1 LTFVQVRPKSV
12 FSVGTNVGTF
22 MPLNARKVETALP
35 GRHGDGRGLFL
46 YVKPS
51 GARSWVLRYQVAGRR
66 RDLGLG
72 PFPDVSLAMAR
83 ERATEA
89 RRLIVNGE
97 DPIAK
102 KQQAKPKTFRDAAL
116 ELIESKRPGWKNAK
130 HGAQWTS
137 TLETYAFPKMGQMQ
151 VAKIETVDVI
161 AALKPIWAKTPET
174 ANRVRQRIEAVID
187 YASALG
193 IRSGDNPARWRGH
206 LDHLLPKP
214 TKMRAVQHH
223 PALPHAEITSFMSEL
238 DQRSGVAT
246 RALAFTI
253 MTAARS
259 GETRGM
265 TWAELNLEAGIW
277 TIPASR
283 MKAGKEHRVPLSD
296 AAIALLGGQRSAES
310 LVFESETKPGKAI
323 SDMSMTAV
331 LRRME
336 RNDITVHGFRS
347 TFRDWAGE
355 TTGFPREVIEA
366 ALAHGIKDKAEAAY
380 ARSDLFDK
388 RRKLMEAWT
397 TAVIPQQ
404 LGQNVITLA

>member
-1 LTFVQVRPKSV
+1 
-12 FSVGTNVGTF
+12 
-22 MPLNARKVETALP
+22 MLNARKVETAEP

-51 GARSWVLRYQVAGRR
+51 GSRSWVLRYQVQGRR

-72 PFPDVSLAMAR
+72 AYPDVSLAMAR
-83 ERATEA
+83 QRVTDA
-89 RRLIVNGE
+89 RRMIAEGD

-102 KQQAKPKTFRDAAL
+102 RQQANPKTFKDAAL

-130 HGAQWTS
+130 HAAQWTS
-137 TLETYAFPKMGQMQ
+137 TLETYVFPKIGQVQ
-151 VAKIETVDVI
+151 VSKIETADVI
-161 AALKPIWAKTPET
+161 GVLTPFWSVKPET

-193 IRSGDNPARWRGH
+193 VRSGDNPARWRGH

-214 TKMRAVQHH
+214 TKVRAVKHH
-223 PALPHAEITSFMSEL
+223 PALGHSEIANFMGDL
-238 DQRSGVAT
+238 RSRTGVAA
-246 RALAFTI
+246 RALGFTI
-253 MTAARS
+253 LTAARS

-265 TWAELNLEAGIW
+265 TWGEVDLENRTW
-277 TIPASR
+277 TIPAVR
-283 MKAGKEHRVPLSD
+283 MKVGKEHRVPLSA
-296 AAIALLGGQRSAES
+296 AAITHFGPRHDDAT
-310 LVFESETKPGKAI
+310 LVFESEAKPGRPI

-331 LRRME
+331 LRRMG
-336 RNDITVHGFRS
+336 RNGITVHGFRS

-380 ARSDLFDK
+380 ARSDLYDK
-388 RRKLMEAWT
+388 RRKLMEAWA
-397 TAVIPQQ
+397 AVASNNI
-404 LGQNVITLA
+404 LSGKVIGFSEKLERIR

>member
-1 LTFVQVRPKSV
+1 MRLSAQ
-12 FSVGTNVGTF
+12 
-22 MPLNARKVETALP
+22 KVKTAGP

-51 GARSWVLRYQVAGRR
+51 GARSWVLRYQVQGRR

-83 ERATEA
+83 DRASEA
-89 RRLIVNGE
+89 RRLIAEGE
-97 DPIAK
+97 DPISK
-102 KQQAKPKTFRDAAL
+102 KQQAKPKTFKDAAL
-116 ELIESKRPGWKNAK
+116 ELIESKRPGWKSAK
-130 HGAQWTS
+130 HAAQWTS
-137 TLETYAFPKMGQMQ
+137 TLEAYAFPKLGQVQ
-151 VAKIETVDVI
+151 VAKIETADVI
-161 AALKPIWAKTPET
+161 AALTPIWSAKPET
-174 ANRVRQRIEAVID
+174 ANRVRQRIEAVLD

-193 IRSGDNPARWRGH
+193 IRTGDNPARWRGH

-214 TKMRAVQHH
+214 AKVRAVKHH
-223 PALPHAEITSFMSEL
+223 PALPHAQIGDFMADLSA
-238 DQRSGVAT
+238 RKGVAA

-253 MTAARS
+253 LTTARS
-259 GETRGM
+259 GETRGA
-265 TWAELNLEAGIW
+265 TWTEIDLDAKIW
-277 TIPASR
+277 TIPADR
-283 MKAGKEHRVPLSD
+283 MKAGKEHRVPLTHE
-296 AAIALLGGQRSAES
+296 AIAFLGSKRDLAA
-310 LVFESETKPGKAI
+310 LVFESEAKPGKPI

-336 RNDITVHGFRS
+336 RDDITVHGFRS

-388 RRKLMEAWT
+388 RRKLMEAWG
-397 TAVIPQQ
+397 AVANMRRNGAKVVP
-404 LGQNVITLA
+404 LTR

>member
-1 LTFVQVRPKSV
+1 
-12 FSVGTNVGTF
+12 
-22 MPLNARKVETALP
+22 MPLSARKVDTAGP

-51 GARSWVLRYQVAGRR
+51 GARSWVLRYQVQGRR

-72 PFPDVSLAMAR
+72 AYPDVSLAMAR
-83 ERATEA
+83 DRAAEA
-89 RRLIVNGE
+89 RRLIAEGE
-97 DPIAK
+97 DPITK
-102 KQQAKPKTFRDAAL
+102 KRQAKPKTFRDAAL

-130 HGAQWTS
+130 HAAQWTS
-137 TLETYAFPKMGQMQ
+137 TLETYVFPKIGPVQ
-151 VAKIETVDVI
+151 VAKIETADVI
-161 AALKPIWAKTPET
+161 STLTPIWATKPET

-193 IRSGDNPARWRGH
+193 IRTGDNPARWRGH

-214 TKMRAVQHH
+214 KKVRAVKHH
-223 PALPHAEITSFMSEL
+223 PALPHVQFSDFMADL
-238 DQRSGVAT
+238 AQREGVAA

-253 MTAARS
+253 LTAARS

-265 TWAELNLEAGIW
+265 TWGEVDLDAKVW
-277 TIPASR
+277 TIPAGR
-283 MKAGKEHRVPLSD
+283 MKAAKEHRVPLTD
-296 AAIALLGGQRSAES
+296 AALTLLGQSAEGTPDDA
-310 LVFESETKPGKAI
+310 LIFGSEAKPGKPI
-323 SDMSMTAV
+323 SDMSMTAI
-331 LRRME
+331 LRRMD
-336 RNDITVHGFRS
+336 RADITVHGFRS

-388 RRKLMEAWT
+388 RRNLMEAWAS
-397 TAVIPQQ
+397 TARARD
-404 LGQNVITLA
+404 LGRNIVAING

>member
-1 LTFVQVRPKSV
+1 
-12 FSVGTNVGTF
+12 
-22 MPLNARKVETALP
+22 MPLNARKVETAAP

-51 GARSWVLRYQVAGRR
+51 GARSWVLRFQVQGRR

-72 PFPDVSLAMAR
+72 PYPDVSLAMAR
-83 ERATEA
+83 DRAMEA
-89 RRLIVNGE
+89 RRMIAEGE
-97 DPIAK
+97 DPITK
-102 KQQAKPKTFRDAAL
+102 KQQAQPKTFREAAL
-116 ELIESKRPGWKNAK
+116 ELIDSKRPGWKNAK
-130 HGAQWTS
+130 HAAQWTA
-137 TLETYAFPKMGQMQ
+137 TLEAYVFPKIGAVQ
-151 VAKIETVDVI
+151 VAKIETSDVI
-161 AALKPIWAKTPET
+161 SALTPIWTEKPET

-193 IRSGDNPARWRGH
+193 IRTGDNPARWRGH

-214 TKMRAVQHH
+214 KKVRAVRHH
-223 PALPHAEITSFMSEL
+223 PALPHSQIADFMEAL
-238 DQRSGVAT
+238 AKREGVAA

-253 MTAARS
+253 LTAARS

-265 TWAELNLEAGIW
+265 TWGEVDLDTKVW
-277 TIPASR
+277 TIPAAR
-283 MKAGKEHRVPLSD
+283 MKAAKEHRVPLTET
-296 AAIALLGGQRSAES
+296 ALELLGKPTQGTPDEA
-310 LVFESETKPGKAI
+310 LIFGSEAKPGKPI

-380 ARSDLFDK
+380 ARSDLFAK
-388 RRKLMEAWT
+388 RRKLMEAWGTVAANT
-397 TAVIPQQ
+397 TAK
-404 LGQNVITLA
+404 GNVLKLKSGKSA

>member
-1 LTFVQVRPKSV
+1 
-12 FSVGTNVGTF
+12 
-22 MPLNARKVETALP
+22 MPLSAQKVKTAGP

-72 PFPDVSLAMAR
+72 AFPDVTLAMAR

-89 RRLIVNGE
+89 RRAIAEGD

-102 KQQAKPKTFRDAAL
+102 KHQAKPKTFRDAAL

-130 HGAQWTS
+130 HTAQWSS
-137 TLETYAFPKMGQMQ
+137 TLEAYAYPKIGRLQ
-151 VAKIETVDVI
+151 VAKVQTSDVMGC
-161 AALKPIWAKTPET
+161 LTPIWSDKPET

-193 IRSGDNPARWRGH
+193 IRTGDNPARWRGH
-206 LDHLLPKP
+206 LDNLLPKP
-214 TKMRAVQHH
+214 TKVRAVKHH
-223 PALPHAEITSFMSEL
+223 PALPHAQIANFMEEL
-238 DQRSGVAT
+238 DKREGVAA

-253 MTAARS
+253 LTAARS
-259 GETRGM
+259 GETRLAK
-265 TWAELNLEAGIW
+265 WAEIDLEAGIW
-277 TIPASR
+277 TVPANR
-283 MKAGKEHRVPLSD
+283 MKAGKEHRVPLTD
-296 AAIALLGGQRSAES
+296 AAIALLGPRRDENA
-310 LVFESETKPGKAI
+310 LVFESEAKSGKPI
-323 SDMSMTAV
+323 SDMTMTSV
-331 LRRME
+331 LRRMDHT
-336 RNDITVHGFRS
+336 NITVHGFRS

-355 TTGFPREVIEA
+355 TTAFPREVIEA

-388 RRKLMEAWT
+388 RRKLMEAWVSV
-397 TAVIPQQ
+397 AVKHS
-404 LGQNVITLA
+404 GNDKKVVRFSGNA

>member
-1 LTFVQVRPKSV
+1 
-12 FSVGTNVGTF
+12 
-22 MPLNARKVETALP
+22 MPLNARKVETAGP

-46 YVKPS
+46 YVKPT
-51 GARSWVLRYQVAGRR
+51 GARSWVLRYQVQGRR

-72 PFPDVSLAMAR
+72 AYPDVSLAIAR
-83 ERATEA
+83 DRAAEA
-89 RRLIVNGE
+89 RRLIVEGE
-97 DPIAK
+97 DPITK
-102 KQQAKPKTFRDAAL
+102 KQQAKPKTFREAAL
-116 ELIESKRPGWKNAK
+116 ELIDSKRPGWRNAK
-130 HGAQWTS
+130 HAAQWTA
-137 TLETYAFPKMGQMQ
+137 TLESYVFPKIGAVQ
-151 VAKIETVDVI
+151 VAKIETADVI
-161 AALKPIWAKTPET
+161 STLTPIWAAKPET

-193 IRSGDNPARWRGH
+193 IRSDDNPARWRGH

-214 TKMRAVQHH
+214 KKIRAVKHH
-223 PALPHAEITSFMSEL
+223 PALPHAQIADFMTVL
-238 DQRSGVAT
+238 AQREGVAA

-253 MTAARS
+253 LTAARS

-265 TWAELNLEAGIW
+265 IWGEVDLDAKVW
-277 TIPASR
+277 TIPAGR
-283 MKAGKEHRVPLSD
+283 MKAAKEHRVPLTD
-296 AAIALLGGQRSAES
+296 AAVYLLGQRPKGTPDDT
-310 LVFESETKPGKAI
+310 LIFGSEAKPGRPI

-355 TTGFPREVIEA
+355 TTSFPREVIEA

-388 RRKLMEAWT
+388 RRKLMEAWAT
-397 TAVIPQQ
+397 IATAREVSA
-404 LGQNVITLA
+404 NVIRMN

>member
-1 LTFVQVRPKSV
+1 MILSAQ
-12 FSVGTNVGTF
+12 
-22 MPLNARKVETALP
+22 KVKTAGP

-51 GARSWVLRYQVAGRR
+51 GSRSWVLRYQVKGRR

-72 PFPDVSLAMAR
+72 SYPDVSLAMAR
-83 ERATEA
+83 DRASEA
-89 RRLIVNGE
+89 RRLIAEGE

-102 KQQAKPKTFRDAAL
+102 KRQAKPKTFKYAAL

-130 HGAQWTS
+130 HAAQWTS
-137 TLETYAFPKMGQMQ
+137 TLEAYAFPKIGQAQ
-151 VAKIETVDVI
+151 VAKIETADVI
-161 AALKPIWAKTPET
+161 AALTPIWSVKPET
-174 ANRVRQRIEAVID
+174 ANRVRQRIEAVLD

-193 IRSGDNPARWRGH
+193 IRTGDNPARWRGH

-214 TKMRAVQHH
+214 TKVRAVKHH
-223 PALPHAEITSFMSEL
+223 PALPHAEIGNFMAQLET
-238 DQRSGVAT
+238 REGVAA
-246 RALAFTI
+246 RALGFTI
-253 MTAARS
+253 LTASRS
-259 GETRGM
+259 GETRGA
-265 TWAELNLEAGIW
+265 TWAEIDLEAKVW
-277 TIPASR
+277 TIPANR
-283 MKAGKEHRVPLSD
+283 MKAGREHRVPLSE
-296 AAIALLGGQRSAES
+296 AALALLGGKRGGDK
-310 LVFESETKPGKAI
+310 LTFESEAKPDKPI

-336 RNDITVHGFRS
+336 RQDITVHGFRS

-388 RRKLMEAWT
+388 RRTLMEAWAT
-397 TAVIPQQ
+397 VANARDIAA
-404 LGQNVITLA
+404 NVVTLSSA

>member
-1 LTFVQVRPKSV
+1 
-12 FSVGTNVGTF
+12 
-22 MPLNARKVETALP
+22 MPLNALQAKSAKP

-46 YVKPS
+46 YVKAS
-51 GARSWVLRYQVAGRR
+51 GSRSWVLRYQMQGRR

-72 PFPDVSLAMAR
+72 AYPDVSLAMAR
-83 ERATEA
+83 ERAAEA
-89 RRLIVNGE
+89 RTLIANGE

-102 KQQAKPKTFRDAAL
+102 KQQAKPKTFKDAAL

-130 HGAQWTS
+130 HAAQWTS
-137 TLETYAFPKMGQMQ
+137 TLESYVFPRIGQAQ
-151 VAKIETVDVI
+151 VSKVETADVI
-161 AALKPIWAKTPET
+161 SALTPIWSSKPET

-193 IRSGDNPARWRGH
+193 IRTGDNPARWRGH

-214 TKMRAVQHH
+214 SKVRAVKHH
-223 PALPHAEITSFMSEL
+223 PALPHAGIAEFMTDL
-238 DQRSGVAT
+238 AARSGIAA
-246 RALAFTI
+246 RALGFTI
-253 MTAARS
+253 LTAARS

-265 TWAELNLEAGIW
+265 RWGEVDLENAMW
-277 TIPASR
+277 TIPAQR
-283 MKAGKEHRVPLSD
+283 MKASKEHRVPLSK
-296 AAIALLGGQRSAES
+296 AALALLGPRCADGK
-310 LVFESETKPGKAI
+310 LVFESEAKPGKPI

-331 LRRME
+331 LRRM
-336 RNDITVHGFRS
+336 NYDGITVHGFRS

-388 RRKLMEAWT
+388 RRLLMQAW
-397 TAVIPQQ
+397 ANAAKDRAEI
-404 LGQNVITLA
+404 GNVVSLK